1 MNIRIIQSMLSR
13 ILLGAGAVL
22 LLSSFCPCITEGRC
36 FPSSSL
42 PCCPFFF
49 TFFSAE
55 EIYLPM

>member
-22 LLSSFCPCITEGRC
+22 LLPCSFPSITAGRC

-42 PCCPFFF
+42 PCCLFFF

>member
-22 LLSSFCPCITEGRC
+22 LLPLLLSLYYGRC
-36 FPSSSL
+36 SPSSSL